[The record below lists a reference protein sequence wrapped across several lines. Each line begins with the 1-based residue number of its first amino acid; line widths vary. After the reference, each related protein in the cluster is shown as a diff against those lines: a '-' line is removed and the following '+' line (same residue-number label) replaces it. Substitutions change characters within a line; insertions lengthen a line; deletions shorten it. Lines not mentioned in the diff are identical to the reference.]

1 MIPLYSLQR
10 QTQSEPIKVECEGS
24 DTTFQLLSFSRVHIF
39 LLVLILVEELP
50 FQL

>member
-1 MIPLYSLQR
+1 MKPV
-10 QTQSEPIKVECEGS
+10 KVECEGS

-39 LLVLILVEELP
+39 LLVLILVKELL